1 MKKKLV
7 TYLLISALAVAIF
20 SSCGKRDEDGDAP
33 AADAADAGTV
43 ENIVTGDAPE
53 EDIVGKTV
61 ETVEDTVEAGTIEAV
76 AAAKAAA
83 EMNEDAD
90 TSETAVEANTDATGK
105 EAAEAVDTAAEMSE
119 DADTSETAVEANT
132 DATGKEAAEAADTAA
147 TDEPAENVEKV
158 VPENG
163 TTYEVRFGGNIY
175 STPREYNP
183 DIQYFTHPGEH
194 LIIVERIENTSWYK
208 VHYWLTGEG
217 IEHEGYIVIE

>member
-76 AAAKAAA
+76 ATAKAAA
-83 EMNEDAD
+83 EMN
-90 TSETAVEANTDATGK
+90 
-105 EAAEAVDTAAEMSE
+105 E

>member
-119 DADTSETAVEANT
+119 DPLKRLPKSPLKRLLRSLLKLPPRSLLLQTSLLKTLRRLFLKTEQPMKYVSVETSIPLPGNTTLTSSISHIPAN
-132 DATGKEAAEAADTAA
+132 
-147 TDEPAENVEKV
+147 
-158 VPENG
+158 
-163 TTYEVRFGGNIY
+163 I
-175 STPREYNP
+175 
-183 DIQYFTHPGEH
+183 
-194 LIIVERIENTSWYK
+194 
-208 VHYWLTGEG
+208 
-217 IEHEGYIVIE
+217 

>member
-61 ETVEDTVEAGTIEAV
+61 ETVGDTVEAGTIEAV

-83 EMNEDAD
+83 EMN
-90 TSETAVEANTDATGK
+90 
-105 EAAEAVDTAAEMSE
+105 E